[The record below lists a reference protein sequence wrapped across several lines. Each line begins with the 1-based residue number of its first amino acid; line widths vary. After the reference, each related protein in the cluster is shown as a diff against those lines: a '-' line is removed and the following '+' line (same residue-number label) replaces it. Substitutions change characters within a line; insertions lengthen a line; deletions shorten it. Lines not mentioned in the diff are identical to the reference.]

1 MQTISIFAIYVFF
14 LVDIWARLMK
24 INVNLHDAHKRNFI
38 LWISSSF
45 ITFYWCGVNELSCL
59 DSWQISIISCLWQQH
74 RQQKQPH
81 CLYQVALQRRTKSI
95 ALEPQSVYSFILVFS
110 HRESRTPK
118 YSCIPLMTFD
128 HCFIHKLVISLYRSS
143 LLMRRIGCKRINTP
157 SNRERWSVFLSSN
170 SSLIECSAC
179 M

>member
-1 MQTISIFAIYVFF
+1 MQTIMLFINIRNF
-14 LVDIWARLMK
+14 LVDTWAWLMET
-24 INVNLHDAHKRNFI
+24 NVKLHDAHKRNFI

-45 ITFYWCGVNELSCL
+45 IAFYWCGVNELSCL
-59 DSWQISIISCLWQQH
+59 GSWQISIISCLWQQH

-81 CLYQVALQRRTKSI
+81 CLYQVALQWRAKRI

-157 SNRERWSVFLSSN
+157 SNRERWSVFLKSN
-170 SSLIECSAC
+170 SSLIECSVS